1 MVKDTIQAIK
11 ETEQK
16 AEEIITN
23 AKKEG
28 EQLIEQAR
36 QEAVELEA
44 QMTGDAV
51 KAAQAASLAAR
62 EKADVKL
69 QDALKEAEE
78 EIRQLKAS
86 AKSREEEACVGSNPG
101 FGLKLYAKKE
111 IKEGW
116 KYGSIADAKSQYLR
130 TEKGQE
136 SHSGKSTVH
145 GNHGNIPVHGG

>member
-69 QDALKEAEE
+69 QDA
-78 EIRQLKAS
+78 
-86 AKSREEEACVGSNPG
+86 
-101 FGLKLYAKKE
+101 
-111 IKEGW
+111 
-116 KYGSIADAKSQYLR
+116 
-130 TEKGQE
+130 
-136 SHSGKSTVH
+136 
-145 GNHGNIPVHGG
+145 